1 MKIKFSYSKILNSF
15 RIQETNSF
23 LFINRHGNLF
33 NSIWINAK
41 MEYSSLNYQN
51 KTDMNSYSFFN
62 YNLYRNNKYISSK
75 ISKMENSSSIVNQLV
90 NFSK

>member
-1 MKIKFSYSKILNSF
+1 MKIKFSCSKILNNF
-15 RIQETNSF
+15 RFQETNSI
-23 LFINRHGNLF
+23 LFIHRYGNLF
-33 NSIWINAK
+33 DSKLIKAK
-41 MEYSSLNYQN
+41 MKYSSLNNRN